1 MCELSQS
8 NEGLGSNKH
17 QGIAIISEI
26 KAMITGFFLREDEKT
41 FIVEHKPWA
50 FILFVRNIVSE
61 DDVKVLTISLR
72 DVSGR
77 DSILFL
83 LIRRGGEVQYLL
95 PLPSLTLVAHYPSAA
110 LWGKFIKKIKI
121 REFVLHGLCLDFM
134 LFDLM
139 KFGINANCL
148 PVLDV
153 PDGAHDIIGTRAYG
167 QEQETVA
174 ALGRAAAAQGL
185 VLGWRYFTGDEKLFP
200 DMDERFAV
208 RILN

>member
-26 KAMITGFFLREDEKT
+26 KAMITGISGFFLREDEKT

-83 LIRRGGEVQYLL
+83 LIRRGGKYNICFHFHL
-95 PLPSLTLVAHYPSAA
+95 
-110 LWGKFIKKIKI
+110 
-121 REFVLHGLCLDFM
+121 
-134 LFDLM
+134 
-139 KFGINANCL
+139 
-148 PVLDV
+148 
-153 PDGAHDIIGTRAYG
+153 
-167 QEQETVA
+167 
-174 ALGRAAAAQGL
+174 
-185 VLGWRYFTGDEKLFP
+185 
-200 DMDERFAV
+200 
-208 RILN
+208 

>member
-26 KAMITGFFLREDEKT
+26 KAMITGISGFFLREDEKT

-83 LIRRGGEVQYLL
+83 LIRRGGSTIFASTSISNSSS
-95 PLPSLTLVAHYPSAA
+95 SLSISCTL
-110 LWGKFIKKIKI
+110 GKVYKK
-121 REFVLHGLCLDFM
+121 D
-134 LFDLM
+134 
-139 KFGINANCL
+139 
-148 PVLDV
+148 
-153 PDGAHDIIGTRAYG
+153 
-167 QEQETVA
+167 
-174 ALGRAAAAQGL
+174 
-185 VLGWRYFTGDEKLFP
+185 
-200 DMDERFAV
+200 
-208 RILN
+208 